1 MVNNRLLVGFILIA
15 IITGS
20 NAYNNQEN
28 YSGTTEYNN
37 YGVSFRYPTNAMI
50 WETGHPD
57 HGSPATDFSGR
68 FSATKVSGGEFIEQ
82 VLVIWT
88 VVRNVQTNDTVED
101 GLWDVL
107 DDIRMDSNITLE
119 NFSET
124 KTLAIDGFELVYI
137 YFEGTQMG
145 GKFNSIIGVM
155 IIPWE
160 SLRSHRGYILGYVG
174 SDGVFSEAE
183 LEEKFLEF
191 LGSFEPVNLSP

>member
-1 MVNNRLLVGFILIA
+1 MNNRLMIGFTLIA
-15 IITGS
+15 ILTGI
-20 NAYNNQEN
+20 NVYNNQGN
-28 YSGTTEYNN
+28 YSGTTEFNK
-37 YGVSFRYPTNAMI
+37 YGVSFRYPTNAMV

-68 FSATKVSGGEFIEQ
+68 FSATTVSGEAIEQ

-88 VVRNVQTNDTVED
+88 VVRDVQANDTLED
-101 GLWDVL
+101 GLWDVI
-107 DDIRMDSNITLE
+107 DDISMSSNITLD

-124 KTLAIDGFELVYI
+124 KTITIDGFELIYI

-145 GKFNSIIGVM
+145 GRFNSIIGVM

-174 SDGVFSEAE
+174 SEGVFSKTE
-183 LEEKFLEF
+183 LEEHYMNFLD
-191 LGSFEPVNLSP
+191 SFKPVS